1 MLGDI
6 FGKPG
11 RKVTAEFLPQLQAE
25 YEPDLIIAN
34 GENAAG
40 GFGLTKKVA
49 EELFSLG
56 IHVLTSGNHIWDQK
70 EMVTYIATEPRVLR
84 PANYPPGVPG
94 QGVFVQEEKSLAVVS
109 LSGRVYMDGFDCPFR
124 TMDSI
129 LENLPDSVKYIIVD
143 FHGEATSEKIALG
156 YYLDGRVSALAGT
169 HTHVPTADLRI
180 LPEGTAYVTDLG
192 MCGPLDGVLGVERE
206 EVIGKFLT
214 QMPTRF
220 KVAKGPSQLWGAL
233 IDLNDQGQAVK
244 VKRVERYNFNI

>member
-1 MLGDI
+1 MRVLMLGDI

-84 PANYPPGVPG
+84 PRTILRGCRGKGLRPGRKVTGGG
-94 QGVFVQEEKSLAVVS
+94 QPQWASIHGWIRLP
-109 LSGRVYMDGFDCPFR
+109 LSHY
-124 TMDSI
+124 
-129 LENLPDSVKYIIVD
+129 
-143 FHGEATSEKIALG
+143 
-156 YYLDGRVSALAGT
+156 
-169 HTHVPTADLRI
+169 
-180 LPEGTAYVTDLG
+180 
-192 MCGPLDGVLGVERE
+192 
-206 EVIGKFLT
+206 
-214 QMPTRF
+214 
-220 KVAKGPSQLWGAL
+220 
-233 IDLNDQGQAVK
+233 GQHS
-244 VKRVERYNFNI
+244 